1 MKRVVLSALIAVC
14 ALGVASFDAH
24 AKRLGGGG
32 SSGMKRATPTQP
44 HDASKGAPAQQATPA
59 PQQAAPAAPG
69 APAAAA
75 AAKPKS
81 SWMGPLAGLA
91 AGLGIAALASHFGMG
106 GALANMM
113 TMLLLA
119 GAAFFLIRFLMRK
132 FATPKPDG
140 QGMQFAGAGAPFQ
153 PSPAPV
159 QPAASQPTPL
169 QAAPVQPSQTAF
181 TGSSVAPAATAAATA
196 TAPVAPALN
205 DGFDTAG
212 FEQLAKRVFIRLQ
225 AANDSGD
232 QTDLRRFTTPEMF
245 GVVQQELLDRKG
257 AAQRTDVLQ
266 LDAQVIERAQENG
279 QQIVSVRFWGLI
291 REQSEAAAENFDE
304 VWHLVR
310 PLDESREWAIAGI
323 QARA

>member
-44 HDASKGAPAQQATPA
+44 HDASKGAPAQQASPA
-59 PQQAAPAAPG
+59 PQQAAPAAPA
-69 APAAAA
+69 APAAA

-132 FATPKPDG
+132 FATPKPDA

-153 PSPAPV
+153 PSPANPM
-159 QPAASQPTPL
+159 QPAASQPMPVP
-169 QAAPVQPSQTAF
+169 AAPVQPSPAAF
-181 TGSSVAPAATAAATA
+181 TGAANAPAAAAVAPAA
-196 TAPVAPALN
+196 ALN

-232 QTDLRRFTTPEMF
+232 QADLRRFTTPEMF
-245 GVVQQELLDRKG
+245 GVVQQDLLDRKG

-266 LDAQVIERAQENG
+266 LDAQVVERAQEDG

>member
-1 MKRVVLSALIAVC
+1 MKRILISAVLAVL
-14 ALGVASFDAH
+14 ALGITSFDAE

-32 SSGMKRATPTQP
+32 SSGMKRTAPAQTT
-44 HDASKGAPAQQATPA
+44 DASKGTPA
-59 PQQAAPAAPG
+59 QQAAPAAAATPAAAA

-75 AAKPKS
+75 PKRN
-81 SWMGPLAGLA
+81 WMGPLAGLA

-113 TMLLLA
+113 TMLLIGVAVMFVIGFVMRRMKA
-119 GAAFFLIRFLMRK
+119 GKQPAA
-132 FATPKPDG
+132 ATP

-153 PSPAPV
+153 PQQQAIPPQV
-159 QPAASQPTPL
+159 QPAMV
-169 QAAPVQPSQTAF
+169 AAP
-181 TGSSVAPAATAAATA
+181 SVVAAPAVAA
-196 TAPVAPALN
+196 

-225 AANDSGD
+225 AANDNGD
-232 QTDLRRFTTPEMF
+232 QADLRRFTTPEMY

-257 AAQRTDVLQ
+257 ARQSTEVLQ
-266 LDAQVIERAQENG
+266 LDARVIERVQEHG

-310 PLDESREWAIAGI
+310 PLDESQEWAIAGI
-323 QARA
+323 QASN

>member
-1 MKRVVLSALIAVC
+1 MKRIVLSALIAVC

-44 HDASKGAPAQQATPA
+44 HDASKGAPAQQAA
-59 PQQAAPAAPG
+59 PQQAAPAAPM
-69 APAAAA
+69 ATPPAAA
-75 AAKPKS
+75 PKRN
-81 SWMGPLAGLA
+81 WMGPIAGLA
-91 AGLGIAALASHFGMG
+91 AGLGIAALFSHFGMG
-106 GALANMM
+106 GALANIM
-113 TMLLLA
+113 TMLLI
-119 GAAFFLIRFLMRK
+119 GFAAFMLIGFLMRR
-132 FATPKPDG
+132 FAANKG
-140 QGMQFAGAGAPFQ
+140 KSQGIHSGPQFAGAGAPF
-153 PSPAPV
+153 PA
-159 QPAASQPTPL
+159 STPTPTPT
-169 QAAPVQPSQTAF
+169 QAQPVAAPSMNLFNSLSPS
-181 TGSSVAPAATAAATA
+181 AAATPLA
-196 TAPVAPALN
+196 AGNSPAAPLN

-225 AANDSGD
+225 AANDAGD
-232 QTDLRRFTTPEMF
+232 QNDLRRFTTPEMF
-245 GVVQQELLDRKG
+245 GVVQQEVLDRKG

-266 LDAQVIERAQENG
+266 LDAQIVERAQENG

-323 QARA
+323 QARN